1 MDRRLLRL
9 GPVRHYATVLAG
21 SAVLAAILIVG
32 QAVSLATLLTD
43 FTTNAALTCLAF
55 VVLRGV
61 HGAVAGAVAGRAT
74 ARVKAHLRAE
84 LLGAATA
91 RGPGWL
97 GGQRAGELATLAGR
111 GVDGLDGY
119 LSSYLPQVF
128 LAVTVPLGT
137 LGWLAVTDLTSA
149 IVVGVTLPLFPVFGV
164 LVGKQTGARTKH
176 QWHLL
181 QRLGGHFLDTVN
193 GLPTLRTFGAER
205 SQVRRVRA
213 MADAYRAATMRTLR
227 LAFLSAL
234 VLELVATVSVA
245 LVAVPVG
252 LRLLDGKLTLAAAL
266 VVLLLAPEAYLP
278 LRALGTKFHASQ
290 EGLAA
295 SAEIFKVLDAAP
307 VPPVRT
313 APRLPD
319 ARFTGLAFDRV
330 EVRYGDVVALRDLNL
345 EVAPGDR
352 VALVGPSG
360 GGKSTLL
367 SLVLGFVTPASGRVL
382 VDGADLADLDLTAW
396 RARLAWMPQR
406 PHLFAGT
413 VTDNIRLGASSG
425 LPGTP
430 RPPAAASGLS
440 DASDPLAAAAGL
452 PGVSRPLDAAS
463 GSSGVSRPLDAASG
477 LSGVSRA
484 LGAASGL
491 SGASRPLNR
500 KYQHSSVLPPEV
512 VDAAVAADADAFIRA
527 LPHGYDTDLGRHGLS
542 SGQRQRLAMA
552 RAFLRRD
559 TADLLLL
566 DEPTARLDAASEA
579 AVIDAASRL
588 AADRTALLVAHRP
601 ALLSIA
607 TRVVEIKDGV
617 ASAVVA
623 A

>member
-1 MDRRLLRL
+1 MDRRLMRL
-9 GPVRHYATVLAG
+9 GPVRHYAMVLAG

-32 QAVSLATLLTD
+32 QAVSLAYLLTR
-43 FTTNAALTCLAF
+43 FSMTAASACLAF

-84 LLGAATA
+84 LLAAATA
-91 RGPGWL
+91 RGPGRL
-97 GGQRAGELATLAGR
+97 GEQRAGELATLAGR

-119 LSSYLPQVF
+119 LAAYLPQVF
-128 LAVTVPLGT
+128 LAVTVPLGA
-137 LGWLAVTDLTSA
+137 LAWLAWTDLRSA
-149 IVVGVTLPLFPVFGV
+149 VIVGLTVPLIPVFGV
-164 LVGKQTGARTKH
+164 LVGRQTGARTKH

-181 QRLGGHFLDTVN
+181 QRLGGHFLDTVI

-213 MADAYRAATMRTLR
+213 MAEAYRVATMRTLR

-252 LRLLDGKLTLAAAL
+252 LRLLDGRMTLTAAL

-278 LRALGTKFHASQ
+278 LRALGTRFHASQ

-307 VPPVRT
+307 VAPVLT
-313 APRLPD
+313 LPRLPD
-319 ARFTGLAFDRV
+319 ARFASLVLDRV
-330 EVRYGDVVALRDLNL
+330 EVRHGDVVALRDLTL
-345 EVAPGDR
+345 DVRPGDR

-367 SLVLGFVTPASGRVL
+367 ALVLGFVTPSSGRVL
-382 VDGADLADLDLTAW
+382 VDGVDLAGLDLAAW

-413 VTDNIRLGASSG
+413 VAGNIRLGA
-425 LPGTP
+425 PQTP
-430 RPPAAASGLS
+430 S
-440 DASDPLAAAAGL
+440 PL
-452 PGVSRPLDAAS
+452 
-463 GSSGVSRPLDAASG
+463 
-477 LSGVSRA
+477 
-484 LGAASGL
+484 
-491 SGASRPLNR
+491 
-500 KYQHSSVLPPEV
+500 V
-512 VDAAVAADADAFIRA
+512 VEAAVAADADAFIRA
-527 LPHGYDTDLGRHGLS
+527 LPQGYDTDLTRHGLS
-542 SGQRQRLAMA
+542 SGQVQRLAMA

-566 DEPTARLDAASEA
+566 DEPTARLDPVGEA
-579 AVIDAASRL
+579 AVVAAAARL
-588 AADRTALLVAHRP
+588 AAGRTALLVAHRP

-607 TRVVEIKDGV
+607 TRVVEISDGV
-617 ASAVVA
+617 ATPRLSAGVPA
-623 A
+623 